1 MNIKIIGLLVGLLL
15 LSIVYGIFS
24 ATEKSNPDI
33 RGNIISIHLAHVQ
46 GDNLVGSVL
55 IEGTMNGYLQPQ
67 NVSVTITEETSIFEE
82 QAGNRCKVTFNSL
95 EVGQKVDVRFTGPV
109 AQSYPVQATAAEI
122 VMLK

>member
-1 MNIKIIGLLVGLLL
+1 MNIKVIGLLVGLLL

-33 RGNIISIHLAHVQ
+33 RGNIINIHLAHVQ
-46 GDNLVGSVL
+46 GDNLMGSVL
-55 IEGTMNGYLQPQ
+55 IEGTMNGYPQPQ

-82 QAGNRCKVTFNSL
+82 QGGNRRKVTFNSL
-95 EVGQKVDVRFTGPV
+95 EVGQKVDVRLTGPV